1 MTDAPREAVW
11 MPLLQRL
18 TAASDTWAVWK
29 NVDSAL
35 TRDGDI
41 DSMASP
47 ADWGAIE
54 AEVRAWAI
62 RHRLGPVIAC
72 THIPG
77 GLNLV
82 VPDAHSPYLFEIG
95 VKERKLFRGSALF
108 TYEQLLPLV
117 RMDPRGF
124 RCVAP
129 GVEGVLKL
137 LLNGTRRGGARNAV
151 GLRDKDV
158 LELLRVDPDGARRA
172 VDAIGGV
179 AAPALQRA
187 VDAATIGGWA
197 RGAMAIVEARAVLR
211 MLAQPAMTIR
221 RVRFVASKRNPCPV
235 VHALLGNARYIP
247 GDRDRWLS
255 EVALTHPQRAE
266 VPA

>member
-1 MTDAPREAVW
+1 

-18 TAASDTWAVWK
+18 TATADTWAVWK
-29 NVDSAL
+29 NVASAL
-35 TRDGDI
+35 TGDGDI

-47 ADWGAIE
+47 ADWNKIE
-54 AEVRAWAI
+54 AEVRTWALL
-62 RHRLGPVIAC
+62 HRLGSVIVC

-82 VPDAHSPYLFEIG
+82 VPDTDSPYLFEIG

-129 GVEGVLKL
+129 GAEGVLKL
-137 LLNGTRRGGARNAV
+137 LLNGTRRGGRKHAG
-151 GLRDKDV
+151 GLRDKNV
-158 LELLRVDPDGARRA
+158 VELLREDPEGARRA

-187 VDAATIGGWA
+187 VDDASPAADG
-197 RGAMAIVEARAVLR
+197 RGAMAIVEARAALR
-211 MLAQPAMTIR
+211 MLAEPAMTIR
-221 RVRFVASKRNPCPV
+221 RVRFVASKRYPCPV

-247 GDRDRWLS
+247 GARDRWLS
-255 EVALTHPQRAE
+255 NVARTHPQRAE
-266 VPA
+266 VRA

>member
-1 MTDAPREAVW
+1 MTDAPREAIW

-18 TAASDTWAVWK
+18 TTVSDTWAVWK

-35 TRDGDI
+35 SGDGDI
-41 DSMASP
+41 DSFASP
-47 ADWGAIE
+47 SDWNTIE
-54 AEVRAWAI
+54 SEVRTWALL
-62 RHRLGPVIAC
+62 HRLGPVIVC

-82 VPDAHSPYLFEIG
+82 VPDGDSPYLFEIS

-108 TYEQLLPLV
+108 TYEQLLPFL

-137 LLNGTRRGGARNAV
+137 LLNGTRRGGAKHAA
-151 GLRDKDV
+151 GLQEKNV
-158 LELLRVDPDGARRA
+158 LELLREDPEGARRA

-179 AAPALQRA
+179 GAPALQRA
-187 VDAATIGGWA
+187 VDAATAGGWA
-197 RGAMAIVEARAVLR
+197 RGAMAIVEGRAALR
-211 MLAQPAMTIR
+211 MLAEPAMTIR
-221 RVRFVASKRNPCPV
+221 RVRFVASTRYPCPV

-247 GDRDRWLS
+247 GARDRWLS
-255 EVALTHPQRAE
+255 DVALTHPQRSE
-266 VPA
+266 VRA

>member
-1 MTDAPREAVW
+1 MTAAPREAVW
-11 MPLLQRL
+11 MQLLQRL
-18 TAASDTWAVWK
+18 TAISDTWAVWK

-35 TRDGDI
+35 LRDGDI

-47 ADWGAIE
+47 SDWPAIE
-54 AEVRAWAI
+54 IEARAWAA
-62 RHRLGPVIAC
+62 RHGLGPLIPC

-77 GLNLV
+77 GMNLV
-82 VPDAHSPYLFEIG
+82 VPDADSPYLFEIG

-108 TYEQLLPLV
+108 TYEQMLPLV

-129 GVEGVLKL
+129 GAEGVLKL
-137 LLNGTRRGGARNAV
+137 LLNGTRRGGAKDPD
-151 GLRDKDV
+151 GLRDKNV
-158 LELLRVDPDGARRA
+158 VRLLRDDPVGARRA
-172 VDAIGGV
+172 VQAIGGA

-187 VDAATIGGWA
+187 VDAAAAGEWA
-197 RGAMAIVEARAVLR
+197 RGAMAVVELRALLR
-211 MLAQPAMTIR
+211 MLADPAMTIR
-221 RVRFVASKRNPCPV
+221 RARFIASRRNPCPV

-247 GDRDRWLS
+247 GDRARWLS
-255 EVALTHPQRAE
+255 DVARTHPLTEE